1 MSMLSESLSGQARYA
16 ELVKMLRPDYPFTQL
31 GYHFGPAAGPTSR
44 TMRVLRNGKYLIKKE
59 YLGQL
64 SGKTENEIGLLMA
77 VAWKGLKH
85 TASFKSV
92 HAMTSQAS
100 DDSAPTLELLMKN
113 YGLDLEDWLFL
124 MRKAKVFFIDS
135 PYFYLAL
142 WHYVLSAMKEMHQA
156 NFVQVDVKPD
166 NICVALPAL
175 DANAFSDKNHQIAL
189 TCNLRELTLIDL
201 GEALHPDPNKRV
213 LLFHRNGMALGP
225 GNAYISRHY
234 KKQKLLVS
242 VNDMKPL
249 RSLDWRVDFYAFG
262 CMVEEWNRETPF
274 TPLPPA
280 YLSPR
285 EKNTYTEAI
294 SLLHHL
300 PLWLIALDT
309 DPCTEATHLPHDSLL
324 KKIALLVDLEK
335 WSTLEFSLPITLAT
349 RDTSA
354 TTHLNSA
361 PNTEIDSGSLPPYQ
375 TLAVATSQTSQQAPA
390 PKRQA
395 VHPAVNA
402 SVNELIVLGK
412 ADNELLPESI
422 NRRKIHRRAL
432 QHLFQAMPEKSVN
445 AMYWYRKT
453 AQQSAM
459 PIRDI
464 DLLC

>member
-44 TMRVLRNGKYLIKKE
+44 TMRVLRDGKHLIKKE

-77 VAWKGLKH
+77 VVWKGLKH
-85 TASFKSV
+85 TASFKTV
-92 HAMTSQAS
+92 HAMTSHAC
-100 DDSAPTLELLMKN
+100 DDVPTLELLMKN

-124 MRKAKVFFIDS
+124 MRQAKVFFIDS

-142 WHYVLSAMKEMHQA
+142 WHYVLSAMKELHEA

-175 DANAFSDKNHQIAL
+175 AANIYSSTRHQITL
-189 TCNLRELTLIDL
+189 KFNLRELTLIDL

-225 GNAYISRHY
+225 GNTYISRHY

-274 TPLPPA
+274 APLPPA

-300 PLWLIALDT
+300 PLWLTAMDT
-309 DPCTEATHLPHDSLL
+309 DPCTEATHLPHDALI

-335 WSTLEFSLPITLAT
+335 WSALEFSLPVTLTSDETSTATYLNTTSITENG
-349 RDTSA
+349 S
-354 TTHLNSA
+354 H
-361 PNTEIDSGSLPPYQ
+361 SLPAHCTPAAETWQ
-375 TLAVATSQTSQQAPA
+375 SLQPAPA
-390 PKRQA
+390 ASPTRQP
-395 VHPAVNA
+395 VRPAAAANA
-402 SVNELIVLGK
+402 SIIELRK
-412 ADNELLPESI
+412 AGNELLPESI

-432 QHLFQAMPEKSVN
+432 QNLSQATIEKNVN
-445 AMYWYRKT
+445 AMHWYRKT
-453 AQQSAM
+453 AQQSAK
-459 PIRDI
+459 PVRDI